1 MTTFENDPKES
12 RQSSLAA
19 RHLAAHAIFALRA
32 GFRVE
37 QVTLDAIS
45 NAQSGVICDW
55 KQAREAYADDAKLMH
70 RGFAFTY
77 IGGLINQ
84 ENLQNP
90 PDELRAEMRADMA
103 ASEDCRE
110 TVVAWNLVESVQET
124 NAFARI
130 GYKLASRL
138 ITRDKSLIENLA
150 ATLAE
155 KRSLDE
161 TSLLKWFQENASPY
175 SFDELEKTNT
185 Y

>member
-1 MTTFENDPKES
+1 
-12 RQSSLAA
+12 
-19 RHLAAHAIFALRA
+19 
-32 GFRVE
+32 
-37 QVTLDAIS
+37 
-45 NAQSGVICDW
+45 
-55 KQAREAYADDAKLMH
+55 
-70 RGFAFTY
+70 
-77 IGGLINQ
+77 
-84 ENLQNP
+84 
-90 PDELRAEMRADMA
+90 MA

-110 TVVAWNLVESVQET
+110 TVVAWNLVDSVQET

-150 ATLAE
+150 ATLTK

-175 SFDELEKTNT
+175 SFDELEKANT